1 MTFWDSLIV
10 GEAREMGSHT
20 FLAEDIKRF
29 AAKCDPQAFHLDE
42 DAAKASVLGGLCASG
57 WHTAG
62 VCMRLNV
69 ESQVALGQAWVA
81 AGNQPPRMGPSPGVK
96 NLAWPKPVYAGDTLS
111 VRQQALSKRVLES
124 RPEMGLVKNRFE
136 VLNQHDEVVCDIAS
150 NGLFARREA
159 EDASA

>member
-1 MTFWDSLIV
+1 MRYWEDFEVGETERYGAYEVTEAEIIEFAKAYDPLPFHTDPEAAKDSLYGALTAPGLLTCSIFMRLLV
-10 GEAREMGSHT
+10 
-20 FLAEDIKRF
+20 D
-29 AAKCDPQAFHLDE
+29 HLLL
-42 DAAKASVLGGLCASG
+42 DAASLG
-57 WHTAG
+57 
-62 VCMRLNV
+62 
-69 ESQVALGQAWVA
+69 
-81 AGNQPPRMGPSPGVK
+81 SPGVDQVRW
-96 NLAWPKPVYAGDTLS
+96 LKPVYAGDTLS